1 MSSREA
7 KRLACSIASIWI
19 LSNLESG
26 CLSNDVPNDELELMT
41 EELLDL
47 EEAMHEISAELC
59 RRGKNATGWHLVD
72 MKGVQKKRSKCSPR
86 WCATERKVNVL
97 DPCSCYQSKQKR
109 RK

>member
-26 CLSNDVPNDELELMT
+26 CLSNDVPGDDLELMM

-72 MKGVQKKRSKCSPR
+72 MKG
-86 WCATERKVNVL
+86 AARKLGLRDFENEFVPADGVADLVN
-97 DPCSCYQSKQKR
+97 R